1 MRELVKLEG
10 QKPRRGWPPPNGTAG
25 WARSRVSGS
34 RRVPAPPARIIER
47 ILAAMRGRFRPDR
60 LAPQSARPPSHR
72 RETPAEE
79 RAATPCL
86 VQMTGPSIGKR
97 YPLGPGPFTIGR
109 EEGNTVRLEVD
120 SVSRQ
125 HAQIFERDGGYFVAD
140 LGSTNGTCVNEHEV
154 KDGTPLRSGDQ
165 LRVGRVIF
173 KFLSGDDVE
182 SQYHEAIYTLAIT
195 DGLTRLHNKRY
206 LLEFLEREMGRCH
219 RYGRQLSLLLFD
231 VDHFKRTNDTHGHLA
246 GDFVLR
252 ELAAVVRPLV
262 RAEQCLAR
270 YGGEGVA
277 LVTPGG
283 GVGKAPPVG

>member
-1 MRELVKLEG
+1 MSEETRRTIYVK
-10 QKPRRGWPPPNGTAG
+10 
-25 WARSRVSGS
+25 
-34 RRVPAPPARIIER
+34 
-47 ILAAMRGRFRPDR
+47 
-60 LAPQSARPPSHR
+60 
-72 RETPAEE
+72 EE

-109 EEGNTVRLEVD
+109 EEGNTVRLDVD
-120 SVSRQ
+120 SVSRR
-125 HAQIFERDGGYFVAD
+125 HARIFERDGGYLVAD
-140 LGSTNGTCVNEHEV
+140 LGSTNGTCVNEQEV
-154 KDGTPLRSGDQ
+154 RDGTPLRSGDQ

-195 DGLTRLHNKRY
+195 DGLTRIHNKRY

-270 YGGEGVA
+270 YGGEEFA
-277 LVTPGG
+277 LVTPEV
-283 GVGKAPPVG
+283 GVENARLLAEKTRRVVQEHSYAFEGKEIAVTISVGVAEMTAEITEPEQFLKLADEKLYAAKKAGRNRVVG